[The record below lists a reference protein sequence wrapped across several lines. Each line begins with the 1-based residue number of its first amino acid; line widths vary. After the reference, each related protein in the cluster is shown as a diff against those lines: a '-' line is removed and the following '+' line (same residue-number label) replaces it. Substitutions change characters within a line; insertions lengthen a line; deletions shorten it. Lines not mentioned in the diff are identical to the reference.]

1 MIALL
6 LAFFALVSGTGSHGA
21 AHVYTSA
28 AASASAH
35 PRPVLNPLSGHPLA
49 G

>member
-6 LAFFALVSGTGSHGA
+6 LAFFAMVSGTGSHGA

-28 AASASAH
+28 AASVLAH
-35 PRPVLNPLSGHPLA
+35 PRPTPSPSSGHPLA